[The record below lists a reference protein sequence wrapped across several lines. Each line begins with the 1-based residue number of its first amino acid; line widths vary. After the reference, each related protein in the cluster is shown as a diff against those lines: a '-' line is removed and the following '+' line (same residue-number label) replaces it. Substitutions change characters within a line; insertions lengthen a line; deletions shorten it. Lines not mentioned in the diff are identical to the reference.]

1 MANLRKADNLGSSRR
16 TVDPRRNLANT
27 LRQYAERQSKMERSS
42 RYRPDSASGPV
53 LNDAIIIAIIGLV
66 GTIVAGIPAVLIQ
79 RAREENNFDHAIVQ
93 NRLKGLLNAVGE
105 VSEQVEKIDDKLEE
119 HLKDHLDS

>member
-1 MANLRKADNLGSSRR
+1 
-16 TVDPRRNLANT
+16 
-27 LRQYAERQSKMERSS
+27 MERSS
-42 RYRPDSASGPV
+42 RYRPESASGPV
-53 LNDAIIIAIIGLV
+53 LNDAIIIALIGLI

-79 RAREENNFDHAIVQ
+79 RDREENNFDHAIVQ